1 MTAEAFLELYGN
13 YMMELRL
20 PLPPDD
26 MLGWIAQSDVSSCEL
41 DRIADL
47 LSSMVSK
54 KNENAV
60 TTLKKLSRIPQK
72 SPLTFDNFNM
82 DLLNDKAR
90 RQVLSLRNL
99 SFISS
104 KRNVIMIGPTGTGK
118 THLAMAI
125 GNECCSNKM
134 KAYFIKMDEFKEKF
148 HDALIR
154 ENSGRLLNGLSK
166 YSCLIIDEVGYC
178 KFNREETLLFFQLAD
193 RVSLKET
200 GSIVLTSNKDLSQ
213 WVGLF
218 DEDDALECTIDRLWD
233 KTICMTFSGIS
244 HRGTNR
250 EQVELNFMKLR

>member
-26 MLGWIAQSDVSSCEL
+26 MLGWIAQSDVSSCGL

-60 TTLKKLSRIPQK
+60 TTLKKLPRIPQK

-104 KRNVIMIGPTGTGK
+104 KRNVIMAQREIPRCAHQG
-118 THLAMAI
+118 
-125 GNECCSNKM
+125 
-134 KAYFIKMDEFKEKF
+134 EFRQTARWAF
-148 HDALIR
+148 QV
-154 ENSGRLLNGLSK
+154 LLS
-166 YSCLIIDEVGYC
+166 D
-178 KFNREETLLFFQLAD
+178 NR
-193 RVSLKET
+193 
-200 GSIVLTSNKDLSQ
+200 
-213 WVGLF
+213 
-218 DEDDALECTIDRLWD
+218 
-233 KTICMTFSGIS
+233 
-244 HRGTNR
+244 
-250 EQVELNFMKLR
+250 

>member
-104 KRNVIMIGPTGTGK
+104 KI
-118 THLAMAI
+118 
-125 GNECCSNKM
+125 
-134 KAYFIKMDEFKEKF
+134 IKMDELKEKF

-154 ENSGRLLNGLSK
+154 ENSGRLLDGLSK

-178 KFNREETLLFFQLAD
+178 KFNREETLLFFQLVD

-233 KTICMTFSGIS
+233 KPICMTCSGIS

>member
-104 KRNVIMIGPTGTGK
+104 KRNVIMTGPTGTGK
-118 THLAMAI
+118 THLAI
-125 GNECCSNKM
+125 
-134 KAYFIKMDEFKEKF
+134 IKMDELKEKF

-154 ENSGRLLNGLSK
+154 ENSGRLLDGLSK

-178 KFNREETLLFFQLAD
+178 KFNREETLLFFQLVD

-200 GSIVLTSNKDLSQ
+200 GSVVLTSNKDLSQ
-213 WVGLF
+213 WVGPF

-233 KTICMTFSGIS
+233 KAICMTFSGIS